1 MTVSAE
7 AAQSFVSKYEKLVAP
22 KEKAVGEAWWNLAT
36 TGSDDA
42 RKNMVEAGKAYNEVF
57 SDTPDFE
64 EISRFHEGRDSLD
77 PALRRQVEILY
88 RTFVGN
94 RGDKETLEDIEELE
108 AKANSIYGNH
118 RGVVGGEEVGEN
130 KVREILRSSSDDAL
144 RREAWEASKTVGR
157 EIEPVVRELARL
169 RNEIAREQGYENH
182 YLRSLAL
189 QEIEPDELEEIMIGL
204 EEVTDEPFRKLKNS
218 LDEELKKKFGAE
230 SVMPWHLFDPFFQE
244 PPEQDGLDTDA
255 YYAGGDL
262 EALTLKTYDNLGLD
276 VRGVFRNS
284 DLYERS
290 GKDQHAFCLHLG
302 RDFPYDV
309 RVLANL
315 REGKPDS
322 YWANTMLHEFGHAV
336 YDRHIDPSLPFF
348 LRSVAHT
355 NSTEAIALM
364 MDSLTEDPVW
374 LSKVAGVPKEKI
386 DEEKL
391 AARRRADGLVFVRWA
406 MVMYRFE
413 QKLYEDPDRA
423 DLNSV
428 WWDLVEEIQFV
439 ERPPGRDEPDWA
451 AKIHVAVAP
460 VYYHNYVI
468 GELIAAQL
476 RRYME
481 SNITHGPF
489 YLSESAGRYLLESF
503 FGPGA
508 RDDWRATVE
517 RATGESLVPGY
528 FVESLG

>member
-1 MTVSAE
+1 MTIPATNVE
-7 AAQSFVSKYEKLVAP
+7 SFVSKYESLVAP
-22 KEKAVGEAWWNLAT
+22 KEKAVGEAWWKLAT
-36 TGSDDA
+36 TGSDEA
-42 RKNMVEAGKAYNEVF
+42 RENMVEAGKAYNETF
-57 SDTPDFE
+57 SDDGDFA
-64 EISRFHEGRDSLD
+64 EISRFHEERNSLE
-77 PALRRQVEILY
+77 PVLRRQVEVLH
-88 RTFVGN
+88 RTFEAS
-94 RGDKETLEDIEELE
+94 RGEKKTLESIEELE

-130 KVREILRSSSDDAL
+130 RVREILRSSNDESL

-157 EIEPVVRELARL
+157 EVEPVVRELARL
-169 RNEIAREQGYENH
+169 RNKVAREQGYENH
-182 YLRSLAL
+182 YFRSLAL
-189 QEIEPDELEEIMIGL
+189 QEIAADELEEKMSGL
-204 EEVTDEPFRKLKNS
+204 KNATDEPFRELKDS
-218 LDEELKKKFGAE
+218 LDEDLKKKFGTE
-230 SVMPWHLFDPFFQE
+230 SIMPWHLFDPFFQE
-244 PPEQDGLDTDA
+244 PPEQSGLDTDE

-262 EALTLKTYDNLGLD
+262 ESLTVKTYDNLGLD
-276 VRGVFRNS
+276 VRGVVRGS
-284 DLYERS
+284 DLYERD
-290 GKDQHAFCLHLG
+290 GKDQHAFCLHVG
-302 RDFPYDV
+302 RDFPSDV

-315 REGKPDS
+315 RKEKADS

-364 MDSLTEDPVW
+364 MDGLTEDPGW
-374 LSKVAGVPKEKI
+374 LEAVAGVPGDEI

-413 QKLYEDPDRA
+413 QKLYEDPDRE
-423 DLNSV
+423 DLNSA

-439 ERPPGRDEPDWA
+439 KRPPHRDEPDWA
-451 AKIHVAVAP
+451 AKIHVAIAP

-481 SNITHGPF
+481 THITHGPF
-489 YLSESAGRYLLESF
+489 YLSEAAGRYLLESY

-508 RDDWRATVE
+508 RDDWRDTVE
-517 RATGESLVPGY
+517 RATGEKLDPRH
-528 FVESLG
+528 FADSLG

>member
-1 MTVSAE
+1 MIV
-7 AAQSFVSKYEKLVAP
+7 AADIQTFISKYEKLVAP
-22 KEKAVGEAWWNLAT
+22 KEKAVGEARWRLAT
-36 TGSDDA
+36 TGSEEA
-42 RKNMVEAGKAYNEVF
+42 QKNMVEAGKAYNEVF
-57 SDTPDFE
+57 SDESDFA
-64 EISRFHEGRDSLD
+64 EIRRFHEGRGSLE
-77 PALRRQVEILY
+77 PVLRRQVEVLC
-88 RTFVGN
+88 RTFAGSQGD
-94 RGDKETLEDIEELE
+94 RGILENIEELE
-108 AKANSIYGNH
+108 AKANAIYSNH

-130 KVREILRSSSDDAL
+130 KVRSILRSSDDEAL

-157 EIEPVVRELARL
+157 EVEPTVRELARL
-169 RNEIAREQGYENH
+169 RNEIAREQGYGNH

-189 QEIEPDELEEIMIGL
+189 QEIDPDELEEIMSGL
-204 EEVTDEPFRKLKNS
+204 KKATDEPFRELKSS
-218 LDEELKKKFGAE
+218 LDSRLKEKFGAE

-244 PPEQDGLDTDA
+244 PPEQAGLDTDE

-262 EALTLKTYDNLGLD
+262 ESLTVKTYDNLGLD
-276 VRGVFRNS
+276 VRGVIRGS
-284 DLYERS
+284 DLYERG
-290 GKDQHAFCLHLG
+290 GKDQHAFCLHVG
-302 RDFPYDV
+302 REFPYDV

-315 REGKPDS
+315 RPGKPDS

-364 MDSLTEDPVW
+364 MDGLTEDPGW
-374 LSKVAGVPKEKI
+374 LAAVADVPKDEI
-386 DEEKL
+386 DEKLL

-413 QKLYEDPDRA
+413 QALYEDPDRG

-439 ERPPGRDEPDWA
+439 NRPPDRDEPDWA

-481 SNITHGPF
+481 TNITDGPF
-489 YLSESAGRYLLESF
+489 YLREEAGRHLLESF

-508 RDDWRATVE
+508 RDDWRGTVE
-517 RATGESLVPGY
+517 RATGEKLDPRY
-528 FVESLG
+528 FADSLG